1 MLRVDRRGGTWKLLG
16 SVVMAHRQELVT
28 TLYIGFLSLITSSFV
43 MYLLEKDAP
52 DTKIKSYA
60 ESLWWGVITWCTI
73 GYGDIIPVTWP
84 GKLLASV
91 CALGG
96 ISFFA
101 LPAGILGSGF
111 ALKVQAMQ
119 RQKHLNRRRVPAAN
133 LIQSLW
139 RCYAADD
146 PTCDGATWKIY
157 RNKTNSQ
164 CTVISNKLGNFITR
178 ATSLRKKN
186 ADSEPTHKG
195 TSALK
200 DLMIQQ
206 FNLNLSKKELDEIE
220 LEPQL
225 TTTDELIDHLNPDR
239 YLEKK
244 SPSIENR
251 SVDYNL
257 FDLDAGLTNPQKIA
271 IRAIRKLKYLVAR
284 RKFREALRP
293 YDVTDVIEQYSAGNL
308 DMLSRIK
315 SLQLRLDKIL
325 GSSKSKD
332 SYDHTHSLSLANRIV
347 NIEKYVEQIDCKFEK
362 FMQNHNVDMNLLINK
377 LNKQSNSTKSSLK
390 IASFQQADGVIKA
403 HKSNKKSVACN
414 TLSFNTRRKHSY
426 RSLQQQRQKRKNFR
440 FIEVSESDNVSFS
453 SDNLL
458 AKQLELESKRNTSTK
473 NHFNSIK
480 EEDNFLKKSNS
491 QSCKKELNNNHFR
504 RLSF

>member
-28 TLYIGFLSLITSSFV
+28 TIYIGFLSLITSSFI

-52 DTKIKSYA
+52 NTKIKSYA

-84 GKLLASV
+84 GKLLASM

-119 RQKHLNRRRVPAAN
+119 RQKHLNRRRVPAVN

-146 PTCDGATWKIY
+146 VTCDGATWKIY

-164 CTVISNKLGNFITR
+164 CTVTSNKLSNFITR
-178 ATSLRKKN
+178 ATSFRKRTVDN
-186 ADSEPTHKG
+186 SEPTLKD
-195 TSALK
+195 TSVLK

-206 FNLNLSKKELDEIE
+206 FNLNTTRKELDFVDE
-220 LEPQL
+220 LHNNNNSLSLNEPQL
-225 TTTDELIDHLNPDR
+225 IATDDLIDHLNPDR
-239 YLEKK
+239 YLDKK
-244 SPSIENR
+244 SPSIDNR
-251 SVDYNL
+251 SIDCTL
-257 FDLDAGLTNPQKIA
+257 FDFDSGLTNPQIIA

-308 DMLSRIK
+308 DMLTRIK
-315 SLQLRLDKIL
+315 SLQLRIDKIL

-332 SYDHTHSLSLANRIV
+332 SYDYTHNLSLANCIL
-347 NIEKYVEQIDCKFEK
+347 NIEKQVEQIDCKFNN
-362 FMQNHNVDMNLLINK
+362 FILNHNIDMNSLVNK
-377 LNKQSNSTKSSLK
+377 LNRQSNSTKDLFK
-390 IASFQQADGVIKA
+390 DLICQQQENTNRSFKLNMLNA
-403 HKSNKKSVACN
+403 NN
-414 TLSFNTRRKHSY
+414 RRKSSQY
-426 RSLQQQRQKRKNFR
+426 RSQQRRKRKNYR
-440 FIEVSESDNVSFS
+440 FIEISQSKRNVLLSPDNL
-453 SDNLL
+453 LL
-458 AKQLELESKRNTSTK
+458 AKQLEIEA
-473 NHFNSIK
+473 IK
-480 EEDNFLKKSNS
+480 EENNYLKKSNS
-491 QSCKKELNNNHFR
+491 ECKKILNNKCNLINR